1 MQTRHAIP
9 GLCKRL
15 TPVSS
20 APTRAGAALNHG
32 SHMAMSMAL
41 GILFMGGGSTT
52 FSTRDDAV
60 AALVIALYPR
70 FPRATLDNRFHH
82 QVTISYPLSL
92 NPYSGLAF
100 RSETHAIVCCL
111 QTLG

>member
-1 MQTRHAIP
+1 MLSPDLSA

-20 APTRAGAALNHG
+20 AATRVGAALNHG

-41 GILFMGGGSTT
+41 GFLFMGGGSTT

-70 FPRATLDNRFHH
+70 FPRSTHDNRFHH
-82 QVTISYPLSL
+82 QVLISCCAL
-92 NPYSGLAF
+92 GLQGFCAKF
-100 RSETHAIVCCL
+100 YE
-111 QTLG
+111 

>member
-1 MQTRHAIP
+1 
-9 GLCKRL
+9 
-15 TPVSS
+15 
-20 APTRAGAALNHG
+20 
-32 SHMAMSMAL
+32 MAMSMAL

-82 QVTISYPLSL
+82 QVTISYG
-92 NPYSGLAF
+92 GLA
-100 RSETHAIVCCL
+100 SSPEAHAIVCCL
-111 QTLG
+111 QSLG

>member
-1 MQTRHAIP
+1 MLTTGLLA

-20 APTRAGAALNHG
+20 AATRAGAALNHG

-41 GILFMGGGSTT
+41 GFLFMGGGSTT

-70 FPRATLDNRFHH
+70 FPRSTSDNRFHH
-82 QVTISYPLSL
+82 QVSPSH
-92 NPYSGLAF
+92 SGLGLRLWDSC
-100 RSETHAIVCCL
+100 RSGIIRGAL
-111 QTLG
+111 